1 MIGFQVTLIIGAAL
15 ILAFSIHFPDWH
27 NRPPAPYRLFFG
39 LAGIVSILL
48 FVTAWFTKP
57 AQKAHKTLGVVLT
70 FVLLLVWWYVACF
83 LWINTYGS

>member
-1 MIGFQVTLIIGAAL
+1 MIGFQVALIIGAAL
-15 ILAFSIHFPDWH
+15 LLAFSIHFPDWH

-39 LAGIVSILL
+39 LAGIVSVLL
-48 FVTAWFTKP
+48 FVIAWFTKP
-57 AQKAHKTLGVVLT
+57 AKKAHQTLGAVLT